1 MELTTF
7 TPGKQREIGLIF
19 ARLKINHF
27 RFSKDRDKN
36 IDQIMFI

>member
-7 TPGKQREIGLIF
+7 TPEKQGEIGLIF
-19 ARLKINHF
+19 AQLKINHF

-36 IDQIMFI
+36 IDQITFI